1 MAKVVFVFIILFSSS
16 IAFSQ
21 NVFFAEGLRRYD
33 FPTLPENTIQMGK
46 ATIYTFF
53 DHQFYDELPN
63 LILFSDSTDY
73 MKLKVE
79 GGKVYYLKHYKGMVI
94 YPTNK
99 DVIISYLADSISIN
113 EKFEVLEKVSPHVNL
128 MFEEKVVASHDK
140 VELIDLGSYLT
151 YYVTYP
157 SKFFNSFPSL
167 SFKYKQ
173 TNFELTLIRG
183 KSIIKKV
190 ISEYDF
196 IELHSFLKRASPEDK
211 LQINLYLQSIDERGK
226 ERYLFCTKLFYLT
239 IKGEREN
246 NL

>member
-1 MAKVVFVFIILFSSS
+1 MAKVVFIFILLFNSN

-33 FPTLPENTIQMGK
+33 FPTLPENTIQIGK
-46 ATIYTFF
+46 ATIFTFF

-63 LILFSDSTDY
+63 LVLFTDSTDFR
-73 MKLKVE
+73 KLKVD
-79 GGKVYYLKHYKGMVI
+79 GGKVHYLKHHKGMVI

-99 DVIISYLADSISIN
+99 DVIISYLEDSVRKN
-113 EKFEVLEKVSPHVNL
+113 EKFEVLEKVSPHVDL
-128 MFEEKVVASHDK
+128 MFDEKVVASHDK
-140 VELIDLGSYLT
+140 VKLMDLDSYLT
-151 YYVTYP
+151 YNVSYP
-157 SKFFNSFPSL
+157 SKFFYSFPSI

-183 KSIIKKV
+183 KSIVKKV

-226 ERYLFCTKLFYLT
+226 ERYLYCTKLFFLT

>member
-1 MAKVVFVFIILFSSS
+1 MAKVVFIFILFFSSS

-33 FPTLPENTIQMGK
+33 FPTLPENTIQIGR
-46 ATIYTFF
+46 ATIFTFF
-53 DHQFYDELPN
+53 DHQFYDDLPN
-63 LILFSDSTDY
+63 LVLFSDSTDFR
-73 MKLKVE
+73 KLKVE
-79 GGKVYYLKHYKGMVI
+79 GGKVYYLRQHKGMVI

-99 DVIISYLADSISIN
+99 DIIISYFDDSIGVT
-113 EKFEVLEKVSPHVNL
+113 EKFEVLEKVSPHVDL
-128 MFEEKVVASHDK
+128 KFEEKVVASHDK
-140 VELIDLGSYLT
+140 VKLIDLDSYLT
-151 YYVTYP
+151 YNVSYP
-157 SKFFNSFPSL
+157 SKFFYSFPSI

-183 KSIIKKV
+183 KSIVKKV

-196 IELHSFLKRASPEDK
+196 IELRSFLKRASPEDK

-239 IKGEREN
+239 IKGERED